1 MRFLN
6 KFALAALA
14 LAWGALASAQEISTT
29 VKAALKRADDA
40 VAKIVAVPNGQRNFE
55 NTIGA
60 IDEISVRLDND
71 TSMALFMQYVSVDAA
86 EREAS
91 REAEQLASEYLIEL
105 SKREDLYQ
113 AVKAYADTKPNL
125 SGEQKRLL
133 EFTMRDYRRSGM
145 MLSPEKREKL
155 KELEK
160 EISRLGIEFQQN
172 IADDETKVP
181 LLKSELVGVPDE
193 ILARQKQAFGVYL
206 IGMDGPTFSAIT
218 DYCENEKTRQ
228 KAWLEYKRRGGMKNV
243 RILERLLKL
252 RSEASS
258 LLGYDTTVDY
268 EVEVRMAKNDETI
281 AKFYEDLRPIV
292 RKKAQLDLKEFTEA
306 KRKHTGDSN
315 AKLFPWDY
323 SFYKTLL
330 KKEKYAID
338 AEKVAEYFPMDQVVK
353 GLFSIT
359 ESLYSITY
367 NDITAQAKSQGF
379 PIWHDDVKLYEVKD
393 KTTGRL
399 LGRMYTDLYPRD
411 NKYNHAACWG
421 LRPRK
426 TFADGSNQVPLAALV
441 CNFTKPTADKPSL
454 LPHDEAETFFHEFGH
469 GLHHIL
475 SNTRYGRFSGTSVA
489 RDFVEAP
496 SQMMENWVW
505 SPQVLKTFAKHYK
518 TGETLPMELLESM
531 KKARSLGSGLET
543 EHQFYYGL
551 VDQAFHTAKN
561 GTIDTVKTV
570 TDLFSEIELYDRIP
584 ETWFHASF
592 GHMVGYH
599 GAYYGYQWSLVFAQ
613 DMFQRFDELGV
624 LSPEAGK
631 YYRDKILARGGTM
644 DEMEM
649 LKDYLGREPKLD
661 SFLKLLG
668 METPGDGK

>member
-1 MRFLN
+1 M
-6 KFALAALA
+6 
-14 LAWGALASAQEISTT
+14 ASAEDAPAAI
-29 VKAALKRADDA
+29 KAALKRADDA
-40 VAKIVAVPNGQRNFE
+40 VAKIVAVPNAQRNFD

-60 IDEISVRLDND
+60 IDDISVRLDND
-71 TSMALFMQYVSVDAA
+71 TSMILFMQYVSTDAA

-91 REAEQLASEYLIEL
+91 RTAEQTVSEYLIEL
-105 SKREDLYQ
+105 GKREDLYN
-113 AVKAYADTKPNL
+113 AVKAYADTKPSL
-125 SGEQKRLL
+125 AGEQKRLL

-145 MLSPEKREKL
+145 ALSTEDRNKL

-160 EISRLGIEFQQN
+160 EISRLGIEFSQN

-181 LLKSELVGVPDE
+181 MLKSELVGVPEE
-193 ILARQKQAFGVYL
+193 ILARQRQAFGVYM
-206 IGMDGPTFSAIT
+206 IGMDGPTFSALT
-218 DYCENEKTRQ
+218 DYCENEQSRQ
-228 KAWLEYKRRGGMKNV
+228 KAWLAYKRRGGQKNV

-252 RSEASS
+252 RSEASK
-258 LLGYDTTVDY
+258 LLGYDSTVDF
-268 EVEVRMAKNDETI
+268 EVEIRMAKNAKTV

-292 RKKAQLDLKEFTEA
+292 RKKAELDLKEFTEA
-306 KRKHTGDSN
+306 KRKHTSDPN

-338 AEKVAEYFPMDQVVK
+338 SEKVAEYFPMDQVVK

-359 ESLYSITY
+359 ESLYGITY
-367 NDITAQAKSQGF
+367 NDITAQAKEQGL
-379 PIWHDDVKLYEVKD
+379 PIWHEDVKLYEVKD
-393 KTTGRL
+393 KASGRL

-426 TFADGSNQVPLAALV
+426 SFADGTSQVPLAALV

-475 SNTRYGRFSGTSVA
+475 SNTKYARFSGTSVA

-505 SPQVLKTFAKHYK
+505 NPQVLATFAKHYK
-518 TGETLPMELLESM
+518 TGETLPSTLLESM
-531 KKARSLGSGLET
+531 KKARSLGSGIET
-543 EHQFYYGL
+543 EHQFYYGM
-551 VDQAFHTAKN
+551 VDQAFHTAKD
-561 GTIDTVKTV
+561 GVIDTVKTV
-570 TDLFSEIELYDRIP
+570 TDLFSEVELYDRIP

-599 GAYYGYQWSLVFAQ
+599 GAYYGYQWSLVYAQ

-649 LKDYLGREPKLD
+649 LRDYLGREPKLD
-661 SFLKLLG
+661 SFLRLLG
-668 METPGDGK
+668 MDPPPAGK

>member
-6 KFALAALA
+6 KLSFTFALTLAAVLA
-14 LAWGALASAQEISTT
+14 GAQEVPDAI
-29 VKAALKRADDA
+29 KAALKRADDA
-40 VAKIVAVPNGQRNFE
+40 VAKIVAIPNAQRNFE

-71 TSMALFMQYVSVDAA
+71 TSMILFMQYVSTDAA

-91 REAEQLASEYLIEL
+91 RNAEQTVSEYLIEL
-105 SKREDLYQ
+105 SKREDLYK

-125 SGEQKRLL
+125 TGEQKRLL
-133 EFTMRDYRRSGM
+133 DFTMRDYRRSGM
-145 MLSPEKREKL
+145 MLSPENRAKL
-155 KELEK
+155 IELEK
-160 EISRLGIEFQQN
+160 KISQLGIDFQQN

-181 LLKSELVGVPDE
+181 MLKSELAGVPDA
-193 ILARQKQAFGVYL
+193 ILARQKQAFGVYMV
-206 IGMDGPTFSAIT
+206 GMDGPTFGALT
-218 DYCENEKTRQ
+218 DYCENEQSRQ
-228 KAWLEYKRRGGMKNV
+228 KAWLAYKRRGGMKNV

-252 RSEASS
+252 RAEASK
-258 LLGYDTTVDY
+258 LLGYASTVDF
-268 EVEVRMAKNDETI
+268 EVEVRMAKDAKTV

-292 RKKAQLDLKEFTEA
+292 RKKAELDMKEFTDA
-306 KRKHTGDSN
+306 KRRHTGDAS

-338 AEKVAEYFPMDQVVK
+338 GEKVAEYFSMDQVVK
-353 GLFSIT
+353 GLFTIT
-359 ESLYSITY
+359 ESLYGITY
-367 NDITAQAKSQGF
+367 NDITAQAKAQGF
-379 PIWHDDVKLYEVKD
+379 PIWHEDVKLYEVKD
-393 KTTGRL
+393 KATGRL
-399 LGRMYTDLYPRD
+399 LGRMYTDLFPRD

-426 TFADGSNQVPLAALV
+426 TFADGTSQVPLAALV

-505 SPQVLKTFAKHYK
+505 NPQVLNLFAKHYK
-518 TGETLPMELLESM
+518 TGETLPMSLLESM
-531 KKARSLGSGLET
+531 KRARSLGSGIET
-543 EHQFYYGL
+543 EHQFYYGM
-551 VDQAFHTAKN
+551 VDQAFHTAKD
-561 GTIDTVKTV
+561 GSIDTVKTV
-570 TDLFSEIELYDRIP
+570 TDLFSEVELYDKIP

-599 GAYYGYQWSLVFAQ
+599 GAYYGYQWSLVYAS
-613 DMFQRFDELGV
+613 DMFQRFEELGV

-644 DEMEM
+644 DEMDM
-649 LKDYLGREPKLD
+649 LKDYLGREPNL
-661 SFLKLLG
+661 SAFLKLLG
-668 METPGDGK
+668 MEGTSGG